1 MTVCAAS
8 LFQWNYGGSEP
19 ESTNFG
25 PAFIV
30 ASDRMMTDQG
40 LNIEYESS
48 RWKAAIFGNTHMVF
62 VAGDFTFL
70 SDAFQHLNKTIEEEQ
85 SIDTYKLAVHLS
97 KSFVEVRNSRL
108 ERRYLSPLGV
118 TYRDL
123 DALRNESYIRI
134 YEELQREQFGVEAIV
149 VGCSGNQSG
158 LYRLDEFG
166 VVTNHLDI
174 GFLSIGSGGIHSS
187 AHLMRQPYSHH
198 SNYFKSLR
206 ATFLAKKHAE
216 VSPGVGTATDIFKI
230 TRNQVTKIDDKV
242 ISYLERIYNRQRS
255 AELRRAD
262 TEISRL
268 GDFVGTVLQQARANA
283 VSADS

>member
-8 LFQWNYGGSEP
+8 LFQWNYGVSGQ
-19 ESTNFG
+19 ESPDFG

-48 RWKAAIFGNTHMVF
+48 RWKAAIVNKTNMVF

-70 SDAFQHLNKTIEEEQ
+70 SDAIQHLNKTINSEQ
-85 SIDTYKLAVHLS
+85 DLDTDQIAILLS
-97 KSFVEVRNSRL
+97 KSFVEVRNSRM
-108 ERRYLSPLGV
+108 ERRYLSPIGV
-118 TYRDL
+118 TFKDIE
-123 DALRNESYIRI
+123 ALRSESYIRI

-149 VGCSGNQSG
+149 VGCSGEKAG

-166 VVTNHLDI
+166 VITNHIDI

-187 AHLMRQPYSHH
+187 AHLMRQPYSHQ
-198 SNYFKSLR
+198 SNYFRSLR

-216 VSPGVGTATDIFKI
+216 VSPGVGSATDMFKI
-230 TRNQVTKIDDKV
+230 TKHEVLRIPDQITEHLEKI
-242 ISYLERIYNRQRS
+242 YRTQRV
-255 AELRRAD
+255 AESRRAD

-268 GDFVGTVLQQARANA
+268 AAAFEVLIQQAQA
-283 VSADS
+283 SAKSGPG